1 MALGFTVAARN
12 EILDDITTR
21 LDAGAG
27 PAKLQIYSGTRPTNA
42 DTAITTQTLLAEL
55 TLSDPSFGAASSG
68 SMTANSIA
76 NNTAVANGTATWFR
90 LVDSNDNAVTDGN
103 VGTSGSDLNLGTTSI
118 TIGLTV
124 SVSSMVLTAGNA

>member
-1 MALGFTVAARN
+1 MALSFTALKRN
-12 EILDDITTR
+12 EFLDDITTA

-27 PAKLQIYSGTRPTNA
+27 PALLQIYDGVRPANA
-42 DTAITTQTLLAEL
+42 DTAITGQTKLVGL
-55 TLSDPSFGAASSG
+55 TMTDPSFGAASSG

-76 NNTAVANGTATWFR
+76 NNTAIAAGSATWFR
-90 LVDSNDNAVTDGN
+90 LVDSNGNAVADGN

-118 TIGLTV
+118 TVGLTV